1 MQNSANSNL
10 ATEDSANSSPSG
22 GRYRRG
28 LYTFGV
34 LLLFGIFAFQLWFH
48 ATRTSAT
55 IDESPHIFAG
65 YRYWQC
71 GDFGVNPEHPPLL
84 KLLAALPLISKDL
97 IQPSWNCGTKITSN
111 DDSYL
116 AGNLFLA
123 KNNPDSVVIP
133 ARLSAALMSLLLAA
147 LVFLA
152 AREMFGR
159 WEATVALGL
168 LAFEPNIIAHGSL
181 VTTDMAVT
189 ATMFAAVYTFYR
201 YRNNPTWIRFFV
213 VGLAT
218 GATLA
223 SKHSGIL
230 ILPILFLLFI
240 SDFFLARKTEIEG
253 DVRRRFLRRV
263 AAFAGILLITFAA
276 LWAFYGFRY
285 DAVPNDSQPPA
296 LIASIFEN
304 APPEIINSPVVQTM
318 RLGTRIFPESYAAGL
333 FHVMR
338 SGNNR
343 PMFLFGEIYPTARW
357 FYFPA
362 AFSIKT
368 SVALLVFLAVSL
380 LTIGLYRTRRREM
393 LFLLLPAF
401 LFFGVG
407 LTSGLNIGVRH
418 ILPVYPYFIVIAA
431 AGACYWARKYQIVK
445 YILIALLIFHAVAA
459 IRTAPNYLA
468 FANDFWGGTNNT
480 YRLLS
485 DSNVEWGQN
494 YKLVR
499 EYVERENISD
509 CRIATFG
516 YGELVQAYQPCKL
529 MPNDYGWNFTEQL
542 VEPIPPVV
550 EGTIFLSV
558 ASRPPLGGNEYEP
571 ILKTEPVAI
580 IGGSIFVYRGRFKVP
595 LVAALSY
602 AGRADQFIELG
613 RLDEAVAAG
622 QKSVELAPDDPR
634 PHLILGAVFTLS
646 KRPEEAR
653 RELETAIKLAEANP
667 SMVFEWTK
675 FQANNAMRGLESTP

>member
-1 MQNSANSNL
+1 MNP
-10 ATEDSANSSPSG
+10 TEQKTTVTKIRKKYKSFLFPAA
-22 GRYRRG
+22 
-28 LYTFGV
+28 V
-34 LLLFGIFAFQLWFH
+34 ILLFSVFAFQLWFH

-71 GDFGVNPEHPPLL
+71 GDFGVNVEHPPLL

-97 IQPSWNCGTKITSN
+97 IQPSWDCGSKITSS
-111 DDSYL
+111 DESYL

-123 KNNPDSVVIP
+123 KNNPDNVVIP
-133 ARLSAALMSLLLAA
+133 ARLSAALMSLFLA
-147 LVFLA
+147 LMVFLA
-152 AREMFGR
+152 AREMFGGF
-159 WEATVALGL
+159 EAVVALGL

-181 VTTDMAVT
+181 VTTDMAVA
-189 ATMFAAVYTFYR
+189 ATMFAAVYAFYR
-201 YRNNPTWIRFFV
+201 YRKNPTWIRFLV

-230 ILPILFLLFI
+230 ILPVLFLLFI
-240 SDFFLARKTEIEG
+240 ADFFLACRTEIEKG
-253 DVRRRFLRRV
+253 VSRRFLRRV
-263 AAFAGILLITFAA
+263 AAFAGILLIAFAV

-296 LIASIFEN
+296 LVASIFEN
-304 APPEIINSPVVQTM
+304 APPEIINSPVVKTM
-318 RLGTRIFPESYAAGL
+318 RAVTRIFPESYAAGL
-333 FHVMR
+333 FYIMR
-338 SGNNR
+338 GGNR
-343 PMFLFGEIYPTARW
+343 PMYLFGEVYPTARW

-368 SVALLVFLAVSL
+368 SVALLVLLALGL

-401 LFFGVG
+401 LFFGVS
-407 LTSGLNIGVRH
+407 LNAGLNIGVRH
-418 ILPVYPYFIVIAA
+418 ILPVYPFFIVIAA

-445 YILIALLIFHAVAA
+445 YILIALLIFHAVTAF
-459 IRTAPNYLA
+459 RTAPNYLS
-468 FANDFWGGTNNT
+468 FANDFWGSTNNT
-480 YRLLS
+480 HRLLS

-499 EYVERENISD
+499 EYVKRENISD
-509 CRIATFG
+509 CRIAGFG
-516 YGELVQAYQPCKL
+516 DGEIVQAYQPCKL

-542 VEPIPPVV
+542 VEPVPPVI

-558 ASRPPLGGNEYEP
+558 ASFPPLGGDEYEP

-580 IGGSIFVYRGRFKVP
+580 IGGSIFVYRGRFEVP
-595 LVAALSY
+595 LVSALSY
-602 AGRADQFIELG
+602 AGRAEQFIELG
-613 RLDEAVAAG
+613 RLDEAVADG
-622 QKSVELAPDDPR
+622 QNSVELAPNDPR
-634 PHLILGAVFTLS
+634 PHLALAFALRRS
-646 KRPEEAR
+646 NRPDEAR
-653 RELETAIKLAEANP
+653 RELETSIKLAKANP

-675 FQANNAMRGLESTP
+675 FQAQNALRRLESTP

>member
-1 MQNSANSNL
+1 MKQADEKQASETKEKWIKFLFPAL
-10 ATEDSANSSPSG
+10 VT
-22 GRYRRG
+22 
-28 LYTFGV
+28 
-34 LLLFGIFAFQLWFH
+34 LLFGLFAFQLWFH

-84 KLLAALPLISKDL
+84 KLLAAIPLVSKDV
-97 IQPSWNCGTKITSN
+97 IQPSWECGTKITSS
-111 DDSYL
+111 DESYS

-123 KNNPDSVVIP
+123 KNNPDNIVIP
-133 ARLSAALMSLLLAA
+133 ARLSAALMSLFLA
-147 LVFLA
+147 LIIFLA
-152 AREMFGR
+152 AREMFGN
-159 WEATVALGL
+159 WEAVVALGL

-181 VTTDMAVT
+181 VTTDMAVA
-189 ATMFAAVYTFYR
+189 ATMFAAFYAFYR
-201 YRNNPTWIRFFV
+201 YRKNPTWIRFLI

-230 ILPILFLLFI
+230 ILPIIFLLFVA
-240 SDFFLARKTEIEG
+240 DFFFSRRMEIETG
-253 DVRRRFLRRV
+253 VRRRFFPRI
-263 AAFAGILLITFAA
+263 AAFAGIFVIALGV

-296 LIASIFEN
+296 LVASIFDG
-304 APPEIINSPVVQTM
+304 APPEILNSPVVKTM
-318 RLGTRIFPESYAAGL
+318 RNVARIFPESYAAGL
-333 FHVMR
+333 FYIMR
-338 SGNNR
+338 GGNR
-343 PMFLFGEIYPTARW
+343 PMFLLGEIYPTARW
-357 FYFPA
+357 FYFPV

-368 SVALLVFLAVSL
+368 SVALLVSLALSL
-380 LTIGLYRTRRREM
+380 LTIGLYRTCRREM

-401 LFFGVG
+401 LFFAVS

-418 ILPVYPYFIVIAA
+418 ILPVYPFFIVAAA
-431 AGACYWARKYQIVK
+431 AGICYWSRKYSFAR
-445 YILIALLIFHAVAA
+445 YFLIALLIFHAVAA
-459 IRTAPNYLA
+459 FRTAPNYLA

-499 EYVERENISD
+499 EYVARENIQD
-509 CRIATFG
+509 CRIAAFG
-516 YGELVQAYQPCKL
+516 AGEMVRAYQPCGL

-550 EGTIFLSV
+550 EGTFFVSV
-558 ASRPPLGGNEYEP
+558 ASFPPLAGDEYEP
-571 ILKTEPVAI
+571 ILKTAPIAQ
-580 IGGSIFVYRGRFKVP
+580 IGGGIFVYRGRFEVP
-595 LVAALSY
+595 LAAALSY
-602 AGRADQFIELG
+602 AGRAEQFIELN
-613 RLDEAVAAG
+613 RLDEAVADA
-622 QKSVELAPDDPR
+622 QKAVELAPDDPR
-634 PHLILGAVFTLS
+634 SHLALAFALS
-646 KRPEEAR
+646 SNRPDEAHS
-653 RELETAIKLAEANP
+653 ELETSIKLAETNP

-675 FQANNAMRGLESTP
+675 FQAQGALRHLESTP